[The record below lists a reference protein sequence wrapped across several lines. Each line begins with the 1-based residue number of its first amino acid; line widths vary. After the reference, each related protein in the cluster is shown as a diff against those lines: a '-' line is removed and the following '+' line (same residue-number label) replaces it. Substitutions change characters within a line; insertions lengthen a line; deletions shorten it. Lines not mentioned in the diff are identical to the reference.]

1 MLTRPSKLVTVIPW
15 QVHSK
20 ILPVDCQWEQTRIWP
35 TKGPEYASVLPS
47 PARTPHY
54 PGQSVYTIVDC
65 NRCKLPESGTR
76 RGWKYIPH
84 HSCNWTEDGLEGNSI
99 TIFSQPPHV
108 AELVKFFFFLVCPC
122 MGKYVRVDSVAWG
135 KCCSLT
141 NKPRITHISIIYT
154 RFYCQVSI
162 TLGGSDPTEVSHFID
177 DNR

>member
-1 MLTRPSKLVTVIPW
+1 MKRFMLTRPSKLVTVIPW

-108 AELVKFFFFLVCPC
+108 AELVKFFFFWFAH
-122 MGKYVRVDSVAWG
+122 AWEDM
-135 KCCSLT
+135 SE
-141 NKPRITHISIIYT
+141 SIPLREENAVVWPIN
-154 RFYCQVSI
+154 
-162 TLGGSDPTEVSHFID
+162 LG
-177 DNR
+177 